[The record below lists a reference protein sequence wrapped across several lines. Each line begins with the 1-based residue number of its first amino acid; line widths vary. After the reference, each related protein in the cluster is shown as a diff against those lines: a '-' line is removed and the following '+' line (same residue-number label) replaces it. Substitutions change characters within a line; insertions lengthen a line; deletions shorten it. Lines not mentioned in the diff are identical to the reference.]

1 MGRIWRALKLGMKS
15 LLLHKLRSGLT
26 VLGIVFGVA
35 AVISMLAIAEGTSR
49 AALEQIR
56 ALGATN
62 IIIRSVKP
70 SDDAQASGGN
80 RPSQILNYGLKYSD
94 FDRIVET
101 IPTIRKV
108 LPIREIRKQIRRGSY
123 AFDGRVVGTTED
135 YADFNLLRSRQ
146 GPFLDRDRQRA
157 VTRISPCSPT
167 TPPAK
172 LFPYEDPVN
181 QTIKLG
187 ADYYTV
193 VGVTQERESEQAGA
207 SKIASSLASQDFN
220 KDVYIPLNTCRLRFG
235 ERIIDNRSGSRQAE
249 ETQLTQIT
257 IQVGSMEEV
266 LPTVPLI
273 EAAYEPYHPKKDVE
287 KTVPY
292 DLLLQAQKQARQFA
306 IILGTI
312 AAISLLV
319 GGIGIMNIMLA
330 TVTERT
336 REIGIRRA
344 LGAKRRDITQQFLI
358 ETVVLSGVGG
368 LLGVA
373 VGFAIPRIII
383 FFINDQKAIVT
394 WTSVALAFGIS
405 VVIGILFG
413 IYPARRAALMD
424 PIEALRHE

>member
-1 MGRIWRALKLGMKS
+1 MARMWRAIKLGMRS

-35 AVISMLAIAEGTSR
+35 AVITMLAIAEGSGR
-49 AALEQIR
+49 AAQEQIK

-62 IIIRSVKP
+62 IIIKSVKP
-70 SDDAQASGGN
+70 SEEVLTGGG
-80 RPSQILNYGLKYSD
+80 RSSRILNYGLKYSD
-94 FDRIVET
+94 FDRIVDT

-108 LPIREIRKQIRRGSY
+108 LPIREIRKQIRRGS
-123 AFDGRVVGTTED
+123 FFLDGRVVGTTED
-135 YADFNLLRSRQ
+135 YADFNLLRIAKGR
-146 GPFLDRDRQRA
+146 FLTATDNEKYENFA
-157 VTRISPCSPT
+157 VLASET
-167 TPPAK
+167 AEK
-172 LFPYEDPVN
+172 LFPYEDPLE
-181 QTIKLG
+181 QSIKLG

-193 VGVTQERESEQAGA
+193 VGITEKRESSGG
-207 SKIASSLASQDFN
+207 IGGSLAAQDYN
-220 KDVYIPLNTCRLRFG
+220 RDVYIPLNTCRLRFG
-235 ERIIDNRSGSRQAE
+235 ERIIDTRSGSMQAE
-249 ETQLTQIT
+249 ETQLSQIT
-257 IQVGSMEEV
+257 VQVGSMDEV
-266 LPTVPLI
+266 LATVPLI
-273 EAAYEPYHPKKDVE
+273 EGAYEAYHPKKDVE
-287 KTVPY
+287 MVVPL
-292 DLLLQAQKQARQFA
+292 DLLVAEQKRARQYS

-358 ETVVLSGVGG
+358 ETVTLSGVGG

-373 VGFAIPRIII
+373 LGFTIPLVIIY
-383 FFINDQKAIVT
+383 FIKDQKAIVT
-394 WTSVALAFGIS
+394 GSSVMMSFCISVA
-405 VVIGILFG
+405 IGIIFG

>member
-1 MGRIWRALKLGMKS
+1 MARIWRALKLGMKS

-49 AALEQIR
+49 DAQEQIR
-56 ALGATN
+56 SLGATN

-70 SDDAQASGGN
+70 SEETQATGG
-80 RPSQILNYGLKYSD
+80 RPARILNYGLKYSD
-94 FDRIVET
+94 FDRIVNT

-108 LPIREIRKQIRRGSY
+108 LPVREIRKQIRRGSFF
-123 AFDGRVVGTTED
+123 FDGRVVGTTED
-135 YADFNLLRSRQ
+135 YADFNLLQMAKGR
-146 GPFLDRDRQRA
+146 FLTATDNEKFENFA
-157 VTRISPCSPT
+157 VLAAET
-167 TPPAK
+167 AK
-172 LFPYEDPVN
+172 QLFPYEDPIE
-181 QTIKLG
+181 QSIKLG
-187 ADYYTV
+187 SDYYTV
-193 VGVTQERESEQAGA
+193 IGVTENRAKRESSAEMGG
-207 SKIASSLASQDFN
+207 SLAAQDFN
-220 KDVYIPLNTCRLRFG
+220 RDVYIPLNTCRLRFG
-235 ERIIDNRSGSRQAE
+235 ERIIDNRSGSMQAE

-257 IQVGSMEEV
+257 IQVGSMDQV

-273 EAAYEPYHPKKDVE
+273 EAAYEPFHPKKDVE

-292 DLLLQAQKQARQFA
+292 NLLVAAEKQARQFS

-358 ETVVLSGVGG
+358 ETVALSGVGG
-368 LLGVA
+368 LLGVV
-373 VGFAIPRIII
+373 VGFTIPQIII
-383 FFINDQKAIVT
+383 YFIPDQKAIVT
-394 WTSVALAFGIS
+394 GASVMLAFSISVA
-405 VVIGILFG
+405 IGIMFG

>member
-1 MGRIWRALKLGMKS
+1 MARMWRALKLGIRS

-35 AVISMLAIAEGTSR
+35 AVISMLAIAEGTGR
-49 AALEQIR
+49 AAQEQIK

-62 IIIRSVKP
+62 IIIRSTKP
-70 SDDAQASGGN
+70 SEEVQAGSG
-80 RPSQILNYGLKYSD
+80 RPARILNFGLTYSD
-94 FDRIVET
+94 YDRIVDT
-101 IPTIRKV
+101 IPTIKKV
-108 LPIREIRKQIRRGSY
+108 LPIREIRKQIRHGSY
-123 AFDGRVVGTTED
+123 FLDGRVVGTTED
-135 YADFNLLRSRQ
+135 YADFNLLRIAKGR
-146 GPFLDRDRQRA
+146 FLTATDNEKYENFA
-157 VTRISPCSPT
+157 VLAHDT
-167 TPPAK
+167 AEK
-172 LFPYEDPVN
+172 LFPYEDPIE
-181 QTIKLG
+181 QSIKLG

-193 VGVTQERESEQAGA
+193 VGVTEKRVSSAG
-207 SKIASSLASQDFN
+207 IGGSLAAQDYN

-235 ERIIDNRSGSRQAE
+235 ERIIDFRSGSMQAE

-257 IQVGSMEEV
+257 VQVGSMDEV
-266 LPTVPLI
+266 RPTVPLI
-273 EAAYEPYHPKKDVE
+273 EAAYEAYHPKKDVE
-287 KTVPY
+287 KVVPY
-292 DLLLQAQKQARQFA
+292 DLLAAEEQRARQYA

-358 ETVVLSGVGG
+358 ETVALSGVGG

-373 VGFAIPRIII
+373 LGFAIPQIII
-383 FFINDQKAIVT
+383 YFVKDQRAIVT
-394 WTSVALAFGIS
+394 PQSVIMAFCISVA
-405 VVIGILFG
+405 IGIVFG

>member
-49 AALEQIR
+49 AAQEQIR

-80 RPSQILNYGLKYSD
+80 RPSQILNYGLKYAD

-108 LPIREIRKQIRRGSY
+108 LPVREIRKQVRRGSF

-135 YADFNLLRSRQ
+135 YADFNLLRVAKGR
-146 GPFLDRDRQRA
+146 FLTATDNERYENFA
-157 VTRISPCSPT
+157 VLAHDT
-167 TPPAK
+167 AGK

-193 VGVTQERESEQAGA
+193 VGVTAERESEQAGQ
-207 SKIASSLASQDFN
+207 SKIASALASQDFN

-235 ERIIDNRSGSRQAE
+235 ERIIDQRSGSRQAE

-257 IQVGSMEEV
+257 IQVGSMDEV

-383 FFINDQKAIVT
+383 FFISDQKAIVT
-394 WTSVALAFGIS
+394 WSSVSLAFGIS
-405 VVIGILFG
+405 VAIGILFG

>member
-1 MGRIWRALKLGMKS
+1 MKS

-49 AALEQIR
+49 VAKQQIQ

-62 IIIRSVKP
+62 IIIRSAKP
-70 SDDAQASGGN
+70 SEEAQATGG
-80 RPSQILNYGLKYSD
+80 RPSRILNYGLKYAD
-94 FDRIVET
+94 FDRIVST
-101 IPTIRKV
+101 VPTIRKV
-108 LPIREIRKQIRRGSY
+108 LPIREIRKQIRRGSHY
-123 AFDGRVVGTTED
+123 LDGRVVGTTED
-135 YADFNLLRSRQ
+135 YADFNMLHMAKGR
-146 GPFLDRDRQRA
+146 FLTATDNEKYENFA
-157 VTRISPCSPT
+157 VLAHDT
-167 TPPAK
+167 AK
-172 LFPYEDPVN
+172 ALFPYEDPIE
-181 QTIKLG
+181 QSIKLG
-187 ADYYTV
+187 SDYYMV
-193 VGVTQERESEQAGA
+193 VGVTERRESSAG
-207 SKIASSLASQDFN
+207 IGGSLAAQDFN

-235 ERIIDNRSGSRQAE
+235 ERIIDNRSGSMQAE

-257 IQVGSMEEV
+257 VQVGSMDEV

-273 EAAYEPYHPKKDVE
+273 EAVYEPYHPRKDVE

-292 DLLLQAQKQARQFA
+292 DLLVAAEKQARQFS

-344 LGAKRRDITQQFLI
+344 LGAKRRDITQQFLV
-358 ETVVLSGVGG
+358 ETVALAGVGG
-368 LLGVA
+368 LLGV
-373 VGFAIPRIII
+373 VLGFTIPQIII
-383 FFINDQKAIVT
+383 YFIPDQKAVVT
-394 WTSVALAFGIS
+394 GASVVLAFSISVA
-405 VVIGILFG
+405 IGILFG

>member
-1 MGRIWRALKLGMKS
+1 MARLWRALKLGMKS

-35 AVISMLAIAEGTSR
+35 AVIAMLAIAEGTSR
-49 AALEQIR
+49 VALEQIR

-70 SDDAQASGGN
+70 SEETQAQGGGPA
-80 RPSQILNYGLKYSD
+80 RILNYGLKYSD

-123 AFDGRVVGTTED
+123 NFDGRVVGTTQD
-135 YADFNLLRSRQ
+135 YADFNMLQMARGR
-146 GPFLDRDRQRA
+146 FLTATDNEKFENFA
-157 VTRISPCSPT
+157 VLAHET
-167 TPPAK
+167 AQM
-172 LFPYEDPVN
+172 LFPYEDPID
-181 QTIKLG
+181 QSIKLG
-187 ADYYTV
+187 SDYYTV
-193 VGVTQERESEQAGA
+193 VGVTEKRDSSAG
-207 SKIASSLASQDFN
+207 IGGSLAAQDYN
-220 KDVYIPLNTCRLRFG
+220 RDVYIPLNTCRLRFG
-235 ERIIDNRSGSRQAE
+235 ERIIDARSGSMQAE
-249 ETQLTQIT
+249 ETQLSQIT
-257 IQVGSMEEV
+257 MQVATMDEV

-273 EAAYEPYHPKKDVE
+273 EAAYEAYHPKKDVE

-344 LGAKRRDITQQFLI
+344 LGAKRRDITEQFLI
-358 ETVVLSGVGG
+358 ETVVLAGVGG

-373 VGFAIPRIII
+373 LGYTIPRIII
-383 FFINDQKAIVT
+383 WFIPDQKAVVT
-394 WTSVALAFGIS
+394 GLSVIMAFCISVA
-405 VVIGILFG
+405 IGIIFG